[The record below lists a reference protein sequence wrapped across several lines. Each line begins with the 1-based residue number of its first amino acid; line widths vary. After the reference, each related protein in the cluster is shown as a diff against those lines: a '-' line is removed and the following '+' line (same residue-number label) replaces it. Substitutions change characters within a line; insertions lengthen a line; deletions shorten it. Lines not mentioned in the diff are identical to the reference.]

1 MKREDFFETLGD
13 IDETFISEAREMSA
27 KAVKV
32 KKSSWVKCFAVA
44 ACLLLAAG
52 TVVTFSWVT
61 VRGKE
66 SDSGDILLA
75 LFNQERTHG
84 DDWLSLSTVTYRDAY
99 YEVIC
104 MSHTEALDRHGLP
117 HTITADMVGEKVAEV
132 SLDGVETFTFYQYA
146 PYNGVKQ
153 SAVYI
158 AEHVEKESGEKTYT
172 FALFC
177 NYIHDD
183 PNRYD
188 TAQKMF
194 AVIGVYAAEDIAQV
208 EVGDA
213 VLKSEKDIKRFYDAL
228 CTADPV
234 GEDGYQYDVFFK
246 MTEQQQQEF
255 SIELA
260 DTAQEIKITTQ
271 HGFRA
276 CNLTYEPK
284 INYVDWACNHYRLN
298 SEWGVKSGE

>member
-13 IDETFISEAREMSA
+13 IDEEFISEAGEMSA

-32 KKSSWVKCFAVA
+32 KKSSWVKRFAVA

-75 LFNQERTHG
+75 LFDREKTHG
-84 DDWLSLSTVTYRDAY
+84 DDLLSLSHVTYRGAY

-117 HTITADMVGEKVAEV
+117 HTITADMVGEKVADV
-132 SLDGVETFTFYQYA
+132 SLDGGESFTFYQYT
-146 PYNGVKQ
+146 PYDGVKQ

-158 AEHVEKESGEKTYT
+158 AEHVEEESGEKTYT

-177 NYIHDD
+177 NYIHNDTG
-183 PNRYD
+183 RYD

-194 AVIGVYAAEDIAQV
+194 AVIGVYAAEDITQV
-208 EVGDA
+208 EIGDR
-213 VLKSEKDIKRFYDAL
+213 VLDSAQEVARFYELL
-228 CTADPV
+228 CHADPM
-234 GEDGYQYDVFFK
+234 GEDGYQFNVFFK
-246 MTEQQQQEF
+246 MTEQQQQDF
-255 SIELA
+255 GIELA
-260 DTAQEIKITTQ
+260 DTAEEIKITTK

-276 CNLTYEPK
+276 CGLTYEPK
-284 INYVDWACNHYRLN
+284 INYIQWGTSHYRLN
-298 SEWGVKSGE
+298 DKLSES